1 MDRFAEVVLRR
12 RWAVAVLWLV
22 LLVGGLAA
30 AGGLGGRLSFDF
42 SLPGQPGYE
51 AEQRLVATY
60 GVSSAD
66 TLVPVVTVPG
76 GQTVQGRRADVAAVF
91 DTVRRQLPALRVVDL
106 ASTGNAMFVFDG
118 GRRTFALVQGAA
130 PTGFGPG
137 HRGGAGP
144 VLKQAAA
151 ARAWSPG

>member
-1 MDRFAEVVLRR
+1 MAL
-12 RWAVAVLWLV
+12 LWLA

-30 AGGLGGRLSFDF
+30 AGGLGDRLGFAV

-51 AEQRLVATY
+51 AEQQLVATY

-66 TLVPVVTVPG
+66 TLVSMITVTE

-91 DTVRRQLPALRVVDL
+91 DAVRKQLPQLRGVDL
-106 ASTGNAMFVFDG
+106 ASTGNATFVFDG
-118 GRRTFALVQGAA
+118 GRRTFALVQGRP

-137 HRGGAGP
+137 TAVALRSY
-144 VLKQAAA
+144 
-151 ARAWSPG
+151 W